1 MSSAANKLASMIA
14 RASSFLPTRAASGW
28 HAAVYECKL
37 ARLGRVTSRA
47 EAEAELFESMPRVLD
62 AVERPKLELL
72 MSMPKPPQ
80 AARTRSRQR
89 LIQMTIAARRWR
101 ASTCRLARTAQGRRR
116 SRQR

>member
-72 MSMPKPPQ
+72 MSMPKPP
-80 AARTRSRQR
+80 RTRDLPVMPPAWS
-89 LIQMTIAARRWR
+89 MMSTPP
-101 ASTCRLARTAQGRRR
+101 ASAHA
-116 SRQR
+116 

>member
-1 MSSAANKLASMIA
+1 MPDARRHICQYPHRMPLTAALGRRRQTSNVGHRNKLASMIA

-62 AVERPKLELL
+62 AVEKPKLD
-72 MSMPKPPQ
+72 S
-80 AARTRSRQR
+80 S
-89 LIQMTIAARRWR
+89 
-101 ASTCRLARTAQGRRR
+101 CRCPSRRR
-116 SRQR
+116 PPNP

>member
-47 EAEAELFESMPRVLD
+47 EAEAELFESMPKVLD
-62 AVERPKLELL
+62 AVDAPKLELL
-72 MSMPKPPQ
+72 MSMPKPPP
-80 AARTRSRQR
+80 AARTRPVMPPAWS
-89 LIQMTIAARRWR
+89 MMSTPP
-101 ASTCRLARTAQGRRR
+101 ASAHA
-116 SRQR
+116 